1 MVEETTLIQSRNNL
15 QTINLFF
22 FFFFLFLCW
31 MNDRFK
37 VQLVNKIVN
46 VKE

>member
-15 QTINLFF
+15 KTINLFLF
-22 FFFFLFLCW
+22 FFAQFLFW
-31 MNDRFK
+31 MNDRCK

>member
-15 QTINLFF
+15 KTINLFLF
-22 FFFFLFLCW
+22 FFAQLLCW